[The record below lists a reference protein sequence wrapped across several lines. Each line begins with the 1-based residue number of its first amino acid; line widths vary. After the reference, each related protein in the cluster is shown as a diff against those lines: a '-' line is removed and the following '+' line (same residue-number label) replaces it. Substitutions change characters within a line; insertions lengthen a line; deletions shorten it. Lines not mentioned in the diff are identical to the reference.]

1 MAESNKYRFK
11 DLNVEECF
19 KEFYI
24 VPDYQREYVWR
35 AEHEVSQ
42 LLMDLYDEFSADK
55 TKEYFIGTT
64 VVFDNNGQKEL
75 IDGQQRTTTLFLM
88 LCAFRNLYALKGLP
102 TNVADQL
109 LHNVRY
115 NDDGDEISQLHLVLQ
130 YPDSETIIQQLVD
143 KAPNR
148 TMKSESAKRINE
160 AYETI
165 YKFIADNTEK
175 DIDELKS
182 LFMYF
187 LRKLKFIQILTP
199 DINDA
204 LKIFETINDRGVG
217 LNPMDLLKN
226 LIFQQVPREKFYKL
240 KDKWKELIDTLE
252 SEHEKPL
259 RFLRY
264 FIISNFPSVTNSTDP
279 SRGDENAIREDE
291 LYKWFTRKENVGLY
305 SNDPYAFVDLL
316 IENARCYVNFAKGK
330 DRQGNY
336 NISLTNIINLG
347 GNAFRQHI
355 ILLLAARNFSTE
367 MFDYLSKCI
376 ETYLFYFLFTKEQ
389 AKVYEKQFGKWNLTL
404 GKVTSL
410 DELKIW
416 ITDNMKPEIDKKDTE
431 YRMRFLSFTQDDLQ
445 QYRVR
450 YILAKIAQY
459 VDSARTGVVTAT
471 SLSNYIKA
479 GVEIEHILPQTPTPK
494 MLEQIPEYDRVKI
507 MLGNLTLI
515 EKSMNDVI
523 QNKPYEQKVVEY
535 EKSPYYI
542 TKSLAKLDSV
552 GNNSAINRINTMLK
566 SYDHWDAETVAD
578 RQNLLY
584 LLSLRIW
591 TLD

>member
-19 KEFYI
+19 KDFYI

-35 AEHEVSQ
+35 AEHEVYQ
-42 LLMDLYDEFSADK
+42 LLIDLYDEFSADK

-88 LCAFRNLYALKGLP
+88 LCAFRNLYALRGLP

-109 LHNVRY
+109 LQNVRY
-115 NDDGDEISQLHLVLQ
+115 NENGDEISQLHLVLQ
-130 YPDSETIIQQLVD
+130 YPDSETIIQQLVS
-143 KAPNR
+143 KAPQK
-148 TMKSESAKRINE
+148 TMNSESARRINE

-165 YKFIADNTEK
+165 FKFIADNTEK

-226 LIFQQVPREKFYKL
+226 LIFQQIPREKFYKL
-240 KDKWKELIDTLE
+240 KDKWKELVDTLVNE
-252 SEHEKPL
+252 KEKPL

-264 FIISNFPSVTNSTDP
+264 FIISNYPSVTNSTNP

-291 LYKWFTRKENVGLY
+291 IYKWFTRPENVHLY
-305 SNDPYAFVDLL
+305 SDDPYAFVDLL

-330 DRQGNY
+330 DKQGNY
-336 NISLTNIINLG
+336 NISLTNIIDLG

-355 ILLLAARNFSTE
+355 ILLLAARNFTPD

-389 AKVYEKQFGKWNLTL
+389 AKIYEKQFGKWNLTL
-404 GKVTSL
+404 GKVSSL
-410 DELKIW
+410 DKLKIW
-416 ITDNMKPEIDKKDTE
+416 VTENIKPELDKKDTE
-431 YRMRFLSFTQDDLQ
+431 FRMRFLTFTQDDLQ

-459 VDSARTGVVTAT
+459 VDSSRTGIVTA
-471 SLSNYIKA
+471 SSISNYIKA
-479 GVEIEHILPQTPTPK
+479 GVEIEHILPQTPTTE
-494 MLEQIPEYDRVKI
+494 MLEQIPDYDHVKI

-523 QNKPYEQKVVEY
+523 KNKPYEQKVLEY

-591 TLD
+591 TLE